1 MLLAV
6 LLEALIPDHD
16 GVATTVLDERF
27 NLRAVVKKRH
37 ATTYN

>member
-16 GVATTVLDERF
+16 GVATTVLERF